1 MKIAIIGDMIIDRYV
16 YGTAERLSPEAPVP
30 IVKQTHV
37 IESAGG
43 AGNLNNNLLSL
54 NIKTDAFYDG
64 NSQCIKTRVF
74 CDGHYMT
81 RIDDERTANGLEML
95 DYIRSI
101 DFSPYEYVIISD
113 YNKGV
118 CQYAKQ
124 MIEHINSY
132 GCKVIVDPKQHKS
145 AYEGAWLV
153 KPNYKEFLQFGFN
166 EYNGNIIVTTGAGSV
181 MAYIDGKEYII
192 DTEHVEI
199 SDVTGAGDCFLAA
212 FVYGL
217 TKRYDYKKCLEIAT
231 RAASES
237 VKHAGTYV
245 LKPED
250 VEQKIV
256 FTNGCFD
263 ILHRGHIEY
272 LETSKKLGNKLIVGL
287 NSDKS
292 VKRLKGS
299 ERPIHNQN
307 DRAIALEALRF
318 VDEVHIFD
326 EDTPYE
332 LIKRLQPD
340 IITKGGDYKAEDV
353 VGNDLAE
360 VIILP
365 YVENYSTTNIVSKLK

>member
-30 IVKQTHV
+30 VVKQTHT
-37 IESAGG
+37 IEKDGG

-54 NIKTDAFYDG
+54 GVETDMFYDE
-64 NSQCIKTRVF
+64 NRCIKTRVF
-74 CDGHYMT
+74 CDGHYVT

-95 DYIRSI
+95 DYIRSV
-101 DFSPYEYVIISD
+101 DFSPYTYVILSD

-118 CQYAKQ
+118 CEYAKE
-124 MIEHINSY
+124 MIEHLNSC
-132 GCKVIVDPKQHKS
+132 GCKVIVDPKQHRN
-145 AYEGAWLV
+145 AYKGAWLV
-153 KPNYKEFLQFGFN
+153 KPNYKEFHQFEFN
-166 EYNGNIIVTTGAGSV
+166 KYSGNIIVTTGSDAV
-181 MAYIDGKEYII
+181 AAYIDGEEYII
-192 DTEHVEI
+192 DPERVEV

-217 TKRYDYKKCLEIAT
+217 TKGYNYRKCLEIAT

-237 VKHAGTYV
+237 VKYTGTYI

-250 VEQKIV
+250 VEQKVV

-287 NSDKS
+287 NSDAS
-292 VKRLKGS
+292 VRRLKGS
-299 ERPIHNQN
+299 ERPIYSQD
-307 DRAIALEALRF
+307 DRAIALKALRF

-332 LIKRLQPD
+332 LIKSLQPD

-365 YVENYSTTNIVSKLK
+365 YVENYSTTNTVSKLK

>member
-30 IVKQTHV
+30 VVKQTHT
-37 IESAGG
+37 IEKDGG

-54 NIKTDAFYDG
+54 GVETDMFYDE
-64 NSQCIKTRVF
+64 NRCIKTRVF
-74 CDGHYMT
+74 CDGHYVT

-95 DYIRSI
+95 DYIRSV
-101 DFSPYEYVIISD
+101 DFSPYTYVILSD

-118 CQYAKQ
+118 CEYAKE
-124 MIEHINSY
+124 MIEYINSC
-132 GCKVIVDPKQHKS
+132 GCKVIVDPKQHRN
-145 AYEGAWLV
+145 AYKGAWLV
-153 KPNYKEFLQFGFN
+153 KPNYKEFHQFEFN
-166 EYNGNIIVTTGAGSV
+166 KYSGNIIVTTGSDAV
-181 MAYIDGKEYII
+181 AAYIDGEEYII
-192 DTEHVEI
+192 DPERVEV

-217 TKRYDYKKCLEIAT
+217 TKGYNYRKCLEIAT
-231 RAASES
+231 RAASKS
-237 VKHAGTYV
+237 VKHTGTYI

-250 VEQKIV
+250 VEQKVV

-287 NSDKS
+287 NSDAS
-292 VKRLKGS
+292 VRRLKGS
-299 ERPIHNQN
+299 ERPIYSQD
-307 DRAIALEALRF
+307 DRAIALKALRF

-332 LIKRLQPD
+332 LIKSLQPD

-365 YVENYSTTNIVSKLK
+365 YVENYSTTNTVSKLK

>member
-30 IVKQTHV
+30 VVKQTHT
-37 IESAGG
+37 IEKDGG

-54 NIKTDAFYDG
+54 GVATDMFYDE
-64 NSQCIKTRVF
+64 NRCIKTRVF
-74 CDGHYMT
+74 CDGHYVT

-101 DFSPYEYVIISD
+101 DFSQYEYVILSD

-118 CQYAKQ
+118 CEYAKE
-124 MIEHINSY
+124 MIEHLNSS
-132 GCKVIVDPKQHKS
+132 GCKVIVDPKQHMN
-145 AYEGAWLV
+145 AYKGAWLV
-153 KPNYKEFLQFGFN
+153 KPNYKEFHQFEFN
-166 EYNGNIIVTTGAGSV
+166 KYSGNIIVTTGSDAV
-181 MAYIDGKEYII
+181 AAYIDGEEYII
-192 DTEHVEI
+192 DPERVEV

-217 TKRYDYKKCLEIAT
+217 TKGYNYRKCLEIAT

-237 VKHAGTYV
+237 VKHTGTYI

-250 VEQKIV
+250 VEQKVV

-287 NSDKS
+287 NSDVS
-292 VKRLKGS
+292 VRRLKGS
-299 ERPIHNQN
+299 ERPIYSQD
-307 DRAIALEALRF
+307 DRAIALKALRF

-360 VIILP
+360 VVILP
-365 YVENYSTTNIVSKLK
+365 YVENYSTTNTVSKLK